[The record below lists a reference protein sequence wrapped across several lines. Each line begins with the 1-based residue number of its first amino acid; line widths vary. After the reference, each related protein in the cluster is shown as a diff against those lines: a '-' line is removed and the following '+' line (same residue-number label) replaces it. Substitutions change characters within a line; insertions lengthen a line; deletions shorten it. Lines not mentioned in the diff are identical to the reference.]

1 MDNENRNCENNNKKE
16 LLREIQ
22 WLTFSIIELAQYLDI
37 NPEDR
42 RALCL
47 HNSYANKL
55 RKLTDKYESMYG
67 PLSINCPC
75 NSWRWLEEP
84 WPWEKG
90 GSN

>member
-1 MDNENRNCENNNKKE
+1 MDNENRNCENNDKKE

-22 WLTFSIIELAQYLDI
+22 WLTFSIIELAEYLDI